1 MFQSIRQGQQFF
13 ILHKGENPR
22 CDIGTVISVSNPV
35 PKYQNGYASYP
46 LPQNEMVVD
55 VKVKVG
61 DDTLDFQKLP
71 ANLSIAD
78 FSQVGGNVVVS
89 ESKDAINAEIAERQE
104 FIADPHQATVE
115 YEEPATEGFGSL
127 EDEVAKLLNVS
138 YATLHNWKKEGILEP
153 VKIGNRVYYP
163 KIEVFSKLKLAS

>member
-22 CDIGTVISVSNPV
+22 CDVGTVVSVSNPV
-35 PKYQNGYASYP
+35 PKYQNGYTAYP

-78 FSQVGGNVVVS
+78 FSHFFAS
-89 ESKDAINAEIAERQE
+89 RFKESINLSSSGVHSI
-104 FIADPHQATVE
+104 
-115 YEEPATEGFGSL
+115 PAS
-127 EDEVAKLLNVS
+127 V
-138 YATLHNWKKEGILEP
+138 
-153 VKIGNRVYYP
+153 
-163 KIEVFSKLKLAS
+163 

>member
-22 CDIGTVISVSNPV
+22 CDVGTVVSVSNPV
-35 PKYQNGYASYP
+35 PKYQNGYTAYP

-78 FSQVGGNVVVS
+78 FSQV
-89 ESKDAINAEIAERQE
+89 A
-104 FIADPHQATVE
+104 FITIFCRFTCHFFYCLFHISPFHL
-115 YEEPATEGFGSL
+115 S
-127 EDEVAKLLNVS
+127 
-138 YATLHNWKKEGILEP
+138 
-153 VKIGNRVYYP
+153 
-163 KIEVFSKLKLAS
+163 

>member
-22 CDIGTVISVSNPV
+22 CDVGTVVSVSNPV
-35 PKYQNGYASYP
+35 PKYQNGYTAYP

-78 FSQVGGNVVVS
+78 FSQIGGNVVVS
-89 ESKDAINAEIAERQE
+89 ESKDAINAEIEAMKISSVRVVESVQYHQKVIKSCDENTATARRIPTSSVWTEE
-104 FIADPHQATVE
+104 FYSIPQKHHT
-115 YEEPATEGFGSL
+115 GCFL
-127 EDEVAKLLNVS
+127 EDDV
-138 YATLHNWKKEGILEP
+138 
-153 VKIGNRVYYP
+153 
-163 KIEVFSKLKLAS
+163 LKLIAVTSVKK

>member
-22 CDIGTVISVSNPV
+22 CDVGTVVSVSNPV
-35 PKYQNGYASYP
+35 PKYQNGYTAYP

-78 FSQVGGNVVVS
+78 FSQVGGNVVVCLPHKDIT
-89 ESKDAINAEIAERQE
+89 SKSLMRYLYSPQ
-104 FIADPHQATVE
+104 VL
-115 YEEPATEGFGSL
+115 EGVLFCQST
-127 EDEVAKLLNVS
+127 AHSPKFPS
-138 YATLHNWKKEGILEP
+138 
-153 VKIGNRVYYP
+153 VKIFLVL
-163 KIEVFSKLKLAS
+163 FDTLAVIYLFVVLISE